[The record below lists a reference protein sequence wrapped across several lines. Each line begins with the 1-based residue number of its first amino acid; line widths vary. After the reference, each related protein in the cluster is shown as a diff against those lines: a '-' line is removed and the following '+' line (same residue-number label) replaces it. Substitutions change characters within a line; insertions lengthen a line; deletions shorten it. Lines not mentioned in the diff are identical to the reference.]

1 MSVYD
6 IPPEIWNIVF
16 VLLPHQAILS
26 LNSVARLFH
35 DLSLP
40 VLFYRFTF
48 RPVLA
53 SLRVG
58 SRQFQRELQRLEFWS
73 SEHIAPHVLTA
84 TIYLLGIITSSSPL
98 TNAVF
103 AAISRFSNLRNL
115 DYRFGQRIDVS
126 ALSLDYPVPLATL
139 RIDGGSLFQQA
150 EALPLVLSVRH
161 FVWTNI
167 SAPVRGNGI
176 SQSSFLSILHPD
188 TLDSLELDVRR
199 PDSIDHFSDTTV
211 MHSFHKM
218 RFLLFVVDRLQSD
231 YGQILSAIASFP
243 AIEDLIFDMRGI
255 ASAETPPSPDT
266 ISRAIAPHLHRYKG
280 PASLLPFVLPGT
292 QPVALSI
299 TLGNPA
305 SILRALLRLGHSAD
319 ISSITSLSFSLGVA
333 SLLYTELGHGVLLDL
348 LTRFPHLTRLAVR
361 IISDA
366 AEYHTHT
373 SSDTLDGLVNIL
385 TVPPMLR
392 DAVFRFRLVRKA
404 DENLV
409 PRVETLIGRVQRM
422 NPHLN
427 VIFSNLSADFW
438 GF

>member
-6 IPPEIWNIVF
+6 IPPEIWNIIF
-16 VLLPHQAILS
+16 ALLPHQAILS
-26 LNSVARLFH
+26 LNSVARMFH
-35 DLSLP
+35 HLSLP

-48 RPVLA
+48 RPALGG
-53 SLRVG
+53 LRVG

-103 AAISRFSNLRNL
+103 KAISRFSNLRNL
-115 DYRFGQRIDVS
+115 AFRFSQRIDVS
-126 ALSLDYPVPLATL
+126 ALPLDHPAPLATL

-188 TLDSLELDVRR
+188 TLDSLELDFRR
-199 PDSIDHFSDTTV
+199 PDSIDHFSDTTA
-211 MHSFHKM
+211 MHSFHKL
-218 RFLLFVVDRLQSD
+218 RSLLVIVDLLQSD
-231 YGQILSAIASFP
+231 YGPILSAIASFP

-255 ASAETPPSPDT
+255 ASAETPPSPDI
-266 ISRAIAPHLHRYKG
+266 ISRVIAPHLHRYKG
-280 PASLLPFVLPGT
+280 PANLLSMVLPGT
-292 QPVALSI
+292 QPINLSI
-299 TLGNPA
+299 TFGNPA
-305 SILRALLRLGHSAD
+305 SILQALLRLGQSAD
-319 ISSITSLSFSLGVA
+319 LSRITSLSLSV
-333 SLLYTELGHGVLLDL
+333 LLYTELCQGAVLLDL
-348 LTRFPHLTRLAVR
+348 LARFPHLTRLAIR
-361 IISDA
+361 ILSDA
-366 AEYHTHT
+366 AEFHTHT

-392 DAVFRFRLVRKA
+392 DAVLRFRLVRKA

-409 PRVETLIGRVQRM
+409 PRVETLIGRVRQV
-422 NPHLN
+422 NPRLN
-427 VIFSNLSADFW
+427 VIFSNLSGDFW